1 MADDVI
7 KNAAK
12 VGGAKRGRPLKAA
25 PVQSAPTKPAPAKP
39 AASKAGPLPK
49 SAIAKPAVTKPEI
62 KKPAVVK
69 VPAVKVDKPV
79 LPVAA
84 EAKASSAIPIPPSVT
99 AAVDPAPLAPPAAA
113 PEASAP
119 VVPPVEASAPAAK
132 PIPAKPVMAKP
143 ALKVTAI
150 ADTPVPPAA
159 LMETAKG
166 AAIKTGSAIEKTFAG
181 FFPSFTLEDKTMEMN
196 TNFSGFQ
203 DAVSEA
209 QAKAKAAFEKGT
221 STLGEVTEFAKGNV
235 EAMVESG
242 KIFAEGVQGMG
253 SEIVAESRSAF
264 ETMTA
269 DIKEL
274 AAVKSPTDFFKI
286 QGELMRKNFDS
297 AVAYSSKNSEAMLKL
312 VSDAVAPIS
321 GRVSIAMEKARST
334 SL

>member
-1 MADDVI
+1 
-7 KNAAK
+7 
-12 VGGAKRGRPLKAA
+12 
-25 PVQSAPTKPAPAKP
+25 
-39 AASKAGPLPK
+39 
-49 SAIAKPAVTKPEI
+49 
-62 KKPAVVK
+62 
-69 VPAVKVDKPV
+69 
-79 LPVAA
+79 
-84 EAKASSAIPIPPSVT
+84 
-99 AAVDPAPLAPPAAA
+99 
-113 PEASAP
+113 
-119 VVPPVEASAPAAK
+119 
-132 PIPAKPVMAKP
+132 
-143 ALKVTAI
+143 
-150 ADTPVPPAA
+150 
-159 LMETAKG
+159 
-166 AAIKTGSAIEKTFAG
+166 
-181 FFPSFTLEDKTMEMN
+181 MEMN